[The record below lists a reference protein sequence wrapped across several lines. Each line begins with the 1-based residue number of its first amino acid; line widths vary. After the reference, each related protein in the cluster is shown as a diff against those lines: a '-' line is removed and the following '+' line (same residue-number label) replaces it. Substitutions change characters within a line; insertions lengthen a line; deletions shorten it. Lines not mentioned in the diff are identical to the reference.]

1 MRDLISFLATLITA
15 IPRWLFR
22 QMLSR
27 TIYKRRAVHIEITA
41 ENVTSMMIGEIG
53 LQNIIK
59 LQHLENLR
67 LVCFTIHQTPSGW
80 ANCLALRD
88 AIKGLR
94 SKNKI
99 VWVHLLSPL
108 RDGIYISSAADK
120 VFARPHTSL
129 FWNGV
134 GSRILF
140 YSGLLEKLGIR
151 ADLEAAGEYKSFGES
166 YTRRFPTSQ
175 NREQLH
181 SIYSGLENH
190 MLEVMAES
198 TGISQ
203 ERLTE
208 AFYESPLSSDQ
219 AETLGLI
226 QGQAYKNQF
235 VDSAKKFV
243 GTQSDMLTLNQASRY
258 RRWTESFQ
266 KFGDFRQSVAVVSL
280 KGTVVEHGE
289 GVQISS
295 EKVVPLL
302 DGLKDNDSVSAV
314 VLKINSP
321 GGSAVASDVIANA
334 ISNLSLKKPVIALME
349 NVAASGGYYI
359 AAKCHE
365 IIAYPTTITGSIG
378 VVGGKVAIGEGL
390 ERIGIQSEEISASGS
405 TGLFGLYH
413 PFNDHQR
420 QQFRSFLQLTYD
432 RFLEVVSTGRKLPLE
447 TVKSIA
453 EGRVWTGQQALDLR
467 LVDHLGDE
475 QTAINHAARR
485 CGIHPKNLKV
495 KRFKFVPTFS
505 QRIRKKLNGQAEMS
519 IPMLIKP
526 LITASSFW
534 KILYLH
540 PMEALMIFDFDE
552 SNDTPN

>member
-1 MRDLISFLATLITA
+1 MRELLSFLATLITA
-15 IPRWLFR
+15 LPRWLFT
-22 QMLSR
+22 QLLSR
-27 TIYKRRAVHIEITA
+27 AIYKRRAVHIEITA
-41 ENVTSMMIGEIG
+41 ENVKSMMIGESG
-53 LQNIIK
+53 LQDFLK
-59 LQHLENLR
+59 LQDLENLR
-67 LVCFTIHQTPSGW
+67 LVCITIHQTPSGW
-80 ANCLALRD
+80 ANCLALRN
-88 AIKGLR
+88 AIKSLR

-120 VFARPHTSL
+120 VFSRPHTSL

-140 YSGLLEKLGIR
+140 YSGLLEKVGIR
-151 ADLEAAGEYKSFGES
+151 ADIESAGEYKSFGES

-203 ERLTE
+203 ERLSE

-219 AETLGLI
+219 AEKLGLI
-226 QGQAYKNQF
+226 HGQAYKNQF

-243 GTQSDMLTLNQASRY
+243 GIQSDMLTLNQASRY
-258 RRWTESFQ
+258 RRWNESFK
-266 KFGDFRQSVAVVSL
+266 KFGDFRQSVVVVSL
-280 KGTVVEHGE
+280 KGTVVEYGE

-302 DGLKDNDSVSAV
+302 DGLKDNNTVSAV

-334 ISNLSLKKPVIALME
+334 ITNLSLKKPVIALME

-359 AAKCHE
+359 AARCNE

-413 PFNDHQR
+413 PFNEHQR
-420 QQFRSFLQLTYD
+420 QRSFLQLTYD
-432 RFLEVVSTGRKLPLE
+432 RFLEVVSTGRKLPLD

-467 LVDHLGDE
+467 LVDYLGDE

-485 CGIHPKNLKV
+485 CGVHPRNLKV
-495 KRFKFVPTFS
+495 KRFKFVPTLR
-505 QRIRKKLNGQAEMS
+505 QRIRNQLNGQAKSS

-526 LITASSFW
+526 LVESSPFW
-534 KILYLH
+534 KILFHH

-552 SNDTPN
+552 SNDTQI